1 KGQKKWCRDQ
11 LNVFENDY
19 QVLVKKINLSLFTLT
34 KTNLSTEEKEKVWS
48 GLLEYTKNIIRKVEE
63 LLEKLEGVRFSLNEV
78 VLHEE
83 KDNLIQEYHLLIK
96 KLREEKETILRQKEK
111 KKMIVTPLRK
121 KAVKV
126 GYCYFC
132 DISIATDFPYKLKV
146 EEQNT
151 LGIEIVEGAA
161 FCSQECLL
169 NYCKEYKNREKM
181 RQEEE
186 KRNKEK
192 IARDRQMITE
202 IQGQIASLTAR
213 INRLEQRE
221 RELELLPEGDQ
232 VERPENDGFW
242 RRLGQKLGLVKKPNP
257 LSRLERA
264 RKLKGE
270 LSIQLEKTGEKLQ
283 KSLIMLSLDEQKEE
297 ERKRLEKKILLEKNK
312 LTAKEKEVIDDQK
325 IPKYSTRKYTR
336 CLVCGR
342 SRSVFSDYKLC
353 RIHFRKWVY
362 EEAQTIELT
371 FAQFSQIFPDIFQAI
386 KNYLNNHP
394 EDFLLD
400 REVHENTSAG
410 DEGVRIENRNGN
422 FIHPNALTE
431 EQYEELKNLIPT
443 ACKIRG
449 CSNNYVK
456 KYVPI
461 DGRYQTDED
470 VRLGEMFD
478 QKYDGNGNQNNNNND
493 YDEEEVIDYNIKLI
507 ELKSKLEEEND
518 EIVSQGAEKHAILM
532 SLGKDEEREIRE
544 KLVIINDE
552 NQPTLNLGEKLENPA
567 RHADNQ
573 QIEAR
578 NKTQIDNYRN

>member
-1 KGQKKWCRDQ
+1 MNYSVIQLAREQ

-121 KAVKV
+121 KAVKI

-242 RRLGQKLGLVKKPNP
+242 RRLGQKLGLVKKPSP
-257 LSRLERA
+257 LSRLERV

-312 LTAKEKEVIDDQK
+312 LTAKEKEVID
-325 IPKYSTRKYTR
+325 
-336 CLVCGR
+336 
-342 SRSVFSDYKLC
+342 
-353 RIHFRKWVY
+353 
-362 EEAQTIELT
+362 E
-371 FAQFSQIFPDIFQAI
+371 
-386 KNYLNNHP
+386 
-394 EDFLLD
+394 
-400 REVHENTSAG
+400 
-410 DEGVRIENRNGN
+410 
-422 FIHPNALTE
+422 
-431 EQYEELKNLIPT
+431 
-443 ACKIRG
+443 
-449 CSNNYVK
+449 
-456 KYVPI
+456 
-461 DGRYQTDED
+461 
-470 VRLGEMFD
+470 
-478 QKYDGNGNQNNNNND
+478 
-493 YDEEEVIDYNIKLI
+493 
-507 ELKSKLEEEND
+507 
-518 EIVSQGAEKHAILM
+518 
-532 SLGKDEEREIRE
+532 
-544 KLVIINDE
+544 
-552 NQPTLNLGEKLENPA
+552 
-567 RHADNQ
+567 
-573 QIEAR
+573 
-578 NKTQIDNYRN
+578 

>member
-1 KGQKKWCRDQ
+1 TNNSSTPPPTTNPKTEQEQQEHKKDKNQPQQETQTNNSPTENPHSPKTKNQSVPTNPNNNSEPPHQSPTPPNNETSNLFPTPTTIQNHYNQDKDKSTIENNSNSTTPEQKKQSEALLKLIIEAEFLIKDKQFNSETLSKLLKEKEQNTETYQLLKERIEQVINELSKQ

-48 GLLEYTKNIIRKVEE
+48 GLLEYTKNIIRRVEE
-63 LLEKLEGVRFSLNEV
+63 ILEKLEGVRFSLNEV

-121 KAVKV
+121 KAVKI

-151 LGIEIVEGAA
+151 LGIEIAEGAA

-257 LSRLERA
+257 LSRLERV

-312 LTAKEKEVIDDQK
+312 LTAKEKEVID
-325 IPKYSTRKYTR
+325 
-336 CLVCGR
+336 
-342 SRSVFSDYKLC
+342 
-353 RIHFRKWVY
+353 
-362 EEAQTIELT
+362 E
-371 FAQFSQIFPDIFQAI
+371 FPNIQ
-386 KNYLNNHP
+386 P
-394 EDFLLD
+394 E
-400 REVHENTSAG
+400 S
-410 DEGVRIENRNGN
+410 I
-422 FIHPNALTE
+422 
-431 EQYEELKNLIPT
+431 
-443 ACKIRG
+443 
-449 CSNNYVK
+449 
-456 KYVPI
+456 
-461 DGRYQTDED
+461 
-470 VRLGEMFD
+470 
-478 QKYDGNGNQNNNNND
+478 
-493 YDEEEVIDYNIKLI
+493 
-507 ELKSKLEEEND
+507 
-518 EIVSQGAEKHAILM
+518 QGAWSAVVL
-532 SLGKDEEREIRE
+532 DQF
-544 KLVIINDE
+544 LVIINFVVSIFA
-552 NQPTLNLGEKLENPA
+552 NGFTKVGSQVGERLHGKIYPA
-567 RHADNQ
+567 Q
-573 QIEAR
+573 QEDSYL
-578 NKTQIDNYRN
+578 QILTIKN